1 MDNKTEHGVY
11 TIDNEV
17 TDYHYT
23 SYIGTAAQV
32 NFVKAVTEMIIG
44 GGEYIP
50 LLKEPLFN
58 YVLLSVFT
66 DIDLTKFVDDDGDLL
81 IDDFVEFDTVS
92 GVSAK
97 LKLLIDSDML
107 YQIQTSLDTNLAY
120 KTGLHKDD
128 MTDAVVELVKILG
141 DKINSIGKDLNTE
154 KVNEFITKF
163 NNSDLN
169 TESIVKAYLDSDGF
183 NSKMNDTINAKNA
196 VIDAQRD
203 KIMALEAQIAA
214 KPKSTKTK
222 TTKTATK
229 TATKTTKTTAKAKTT
244 AKKTAAKS
252 ETENITENTESEK
265 NAEKK

>member
-17 TDYHYT
+17 TEYHYT

-32 NFVKAVTEMIIG
+32 NFVKAVTQMIIG

-66 DIDLTKFVDDDGDLL
+66 DIDLTKYVDEDGDLL
-81 IDDFVEFDTVS
+81 IDAFVEFDTIS

-97 LKLLIDSDML
+97 LKLLIDSDVL

-128 MTDAVVELVKILG
+128 MTEAVVELVKTIG
-141 DKINSIGKDLNTE
+141 NKINSIGKDLNTE

-183 NSKMNDTINAKNA
+183 NSKMNDTISAKNA

-229 TATKTTKTTAKAKTT
+229 TT
-244 AKKTAAKS
+244 KTAAKTKTTRKKATAKT
-252 ETENITENTESEK
+252 ETENSTENTETEK
-265 NAEKK
+265 NTETK